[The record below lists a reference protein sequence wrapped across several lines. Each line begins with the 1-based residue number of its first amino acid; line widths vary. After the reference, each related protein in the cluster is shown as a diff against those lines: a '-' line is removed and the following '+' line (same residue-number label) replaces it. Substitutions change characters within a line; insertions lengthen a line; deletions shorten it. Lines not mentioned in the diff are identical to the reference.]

1 MSSFL
6 ANTYATGTVT
16 CALITITRKSKGQRM
31 TQIFKT
37 QGKYTVVVD
46 GLVIGHNLTRKEA
59 MRKVEDYDRD

>member
-1 MSSFL
+1 
-6 ANTYATGTVT
+6 
-16 CALITITRKSKGQRM
+16 M

-59 MRKVEDYDRD
+59 MQKVEAYDFDKARHHAFF